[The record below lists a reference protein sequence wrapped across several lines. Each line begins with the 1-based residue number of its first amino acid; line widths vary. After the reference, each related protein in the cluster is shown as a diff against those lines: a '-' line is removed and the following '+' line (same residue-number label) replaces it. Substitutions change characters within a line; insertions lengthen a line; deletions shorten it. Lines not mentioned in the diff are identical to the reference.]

1 MNPRYLQE
9 SLGYKIGSLMN
20 KISRGG
26 ELKVLY
32 DLVKWKNLVFEYFT
46 KRPNCERRLEVTL

>member
-1 MNPRYLQE
+1 MD
-9 SLGYKIGSLMN
+9 
-20 KISRGG
+20 KISREG

-46 KRPNCERRLEVTL
+46 RRPNCERRLEVTL

>member
-9 SLGYKIGSLMN
+9 SLGYKIGPLID

-26 ELKVLY
+26 ELKVLCN
-32 DLVKWKNLVFEYFT
+32 LVKWKNLVFEYFT
-46 KRPNCERRLEVTL
+46 RRPNCKRRLEVTL